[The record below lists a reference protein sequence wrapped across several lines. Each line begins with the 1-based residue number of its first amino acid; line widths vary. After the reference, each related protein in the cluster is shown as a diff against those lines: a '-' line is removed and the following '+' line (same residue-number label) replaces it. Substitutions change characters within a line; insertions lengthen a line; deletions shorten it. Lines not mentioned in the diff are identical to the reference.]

1 MRCSLLLLVTLA
13 TACMGF
19 VVPRHCRQYQTLLS
33 MAEVE
38 VCGFKDC
45 KRAGGGARLEKLI
58 TEILEE
64 KGVDMEVNKCD
75 CQVSLFQK
83 TINIYAGSKKL
94 ILFL

>member
-1 MRCSLLLLVTLA
+1 
-13 TACMGF
+13 
-19 VVPRHCRQYQTLLS
+19 

-64 KGVDMEVNKCD
+64 KGVEMEVNKCD
-75 CQVSLFQK
+75 CQVSLF
-83 TINIYAGSKKL
+83 KKQSTFML
-94 ILFL
+94 VAKNSFCSYRASADTVPTS